1 MIITLAGHVDHGKTS
16 LVEALTGFNTD
27 TLDEE
32 KRRGLTIDL
41 GFCYAD
47 LDGQR
52 VGFVDVPGHHR
63 FIHNMV
69 AGVASHQ
76 HALLVVAADD
86 GPMPQTFEHLTI
98 LKLLGVTSGVAAVTK
113 IDRVGA
119 DRVSATREAVA
130 AMAHSAGLHLD
141 GIVATSSIDRTGID
155 ELRAHIAQAAR
166 AHRTI
171 DPDRAFRL
179 AIDRTFV
186 VKGVGVVVTGTV
198 HSGTL
203 NTGDEVVVAPGGL
216 AARARTLRVSDKP
229 ADHAL
234 PGDRCAVN
242 LTGISSD
249 QVSRGDWL
257 VAPSTFAPTQN
268 IVVDL
273 KVLDDFPRPV
283 KHWLPVHVY
292 LAASHTEG
300 HVALLDS
307 ARLGAGESALVE
319 LVVAAPLHPK
329 HGDRLVLR
337 DHARER
343 TVGGGIVVD
352 TAPPAKARRAPE
364 RLERLRAQR
373 TEDPARALI
382 ELLRSGDVDL
392 DAFRRLRNLTRTSA
406 ADASNAANPV
416 EHVRRGRVFAVSR
429 TRWLAVLDTLLA
441 QIVAYHKAAPHSQG
455 LKKDQIS
462 RMGVVPKP
470 WLDEALATLVSAG
483 RVAETG
489 GHYHDPA
496 HRSALAPDDASM
508 LRRIEKLIDTTDQP
522 PSIGDIAKSLGI
534 ALRTIDAFI
543 SKMTKIG
550 ILIRVGEHRVL
561 LPRQIDTLSQTARRL
576 AIAKPDGFSAREF
589 RDAARIGRNLA
600 IDVLEHFDRRG
611 FTRRSG
617 DLRRIIGDGS
627 TLKHT

>member
-1 MIITLAGHVDHGKTS
+1 MIVTLAGHVDHGKTS

-27 TLDEE
+27 TLAEE

-47 LDGQR
+47 FDGQR

-98 LKLLGVTSGVAAVTK
+98 LKLLGVTGGIAAVTK
-113 IDRVGA
+113 VDRVGA
-119 DRVSATREAVA
+119 ARVLAVRETVA
-130 AMAHSAGLHLD
+130 AIADSAGLRLD
-141 GIVATSSIDRTGID
+141 GIISASSVDGTGI
-155 ELRAHIAQAAR
+155 EEIRAHIAAAAR
-166 AHRTI
+166 TSSRF

-203 NTGDEVVVAPGGL
+203 NAGDEVVVAPSGL

-229 ADHAL
+229 ADRAV

-242 LTGISSD
+242 LSGISTD

-268 IVVDL
+268 VVVDL
-273 KVLDDFPRPV
+273 KVLDDFPRPI

-292 LAASHTEG
+292 HAASHTEG

-307 ARLGAGESALVE
+307 ARLAAGESALVE

-329 HGDRLVLR
+329 HGDRLIVR

-343 TVGGGIVVD
+343 TIGGGVVVD
-352 TAPPAKARRAPE
+352 TAPPAKTRRAPE
-364 RLERLRAQR
+364 RLQRLRVQR

-382 ELLRSGDVDL
+382 ELLELGDVDL
-392 DAFRRLRNLTRTSA
+392 GGFGRLRNLTDTSA
-406 ADASNAANPV
+406 AAASTAADPIQ
-416 EHVRRGRVFAVSR
+416 HVRRGRVFAVSR
-429 TRWLAVLDTLLA
+429 NRWLAVLDTLLG

-462 RMGVVPKP
+462 RMGVVPKQ
-470 WLDEALATLVSAG
+470 WLDEALATLVSDG

-496 HRSALAPDDASM
+496 HRSALAPDDAAM

-522 PSIGDIAKSLGI
+522 PSIGDIAKSLAV
-534 ALRTIDAFI
+534 ALRAVDAFI
-543 SKMTKIG
+543 TKMTKIG
-550 ILIRVGEHRVL
+550 ILIRVGDHRVL
-561 LPRQIDTLSQTARRL
+561 LPRHIDTLSQTAREL
-576 AIAKPDGFSAREF
+576 ALGFVEQVFS
-589 RDAARIGRNLA
+589 
-600 IDVLEHFDRRG
+600 G
-611 FTRRSG
+611 FLHSVFSS
-617 DLRRIIGDGS
+617 L
-627 TLKHT
+627 